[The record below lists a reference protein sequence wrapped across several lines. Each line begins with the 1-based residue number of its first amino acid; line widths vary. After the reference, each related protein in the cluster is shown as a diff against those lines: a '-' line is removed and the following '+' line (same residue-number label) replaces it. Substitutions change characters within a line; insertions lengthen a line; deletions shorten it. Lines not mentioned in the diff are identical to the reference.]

1 MKQSTILP
9 VLKGMTMQRIICDR
23 QLNII
28 ERGTGTPSLIFL
40 HYFAGSSASWSE
52 VITQLQETAH
62 CIAPDLPGFGD
73 SEPISERTV
82 EAIAV
87 VIAEMIRQLDLQRYI
102 LIGHSMGGKVALAL
116 ASTQPPGLE
125 SLILLAPSPP
135 TPEPIAASERS
146 HLLQTYGSRSAAE
159 ETVHKITAQDLN
171 ESAFERVIQDNLR
184 SSQEA
189 WQAWLECGSR
199 QDISS
204 AMTTITVPVLVV
216 VGAEDSVIPQALLQ
230 QEVVAALNAERN
242 SAGTA
247 NTQLVVVPNAGH
259 LLPIEAPEAIAEL
272 IRSRYLNPA

>member
-1 MKQSTILP
+1 
-9 VLKGMTMQRIICDR
+9 MQQIIDDR
-23 QLNII
+23 RLNIL
-28 ERGTGTPSLIFL
+28 EWGTGTPSLIFL
-40 HYFAGSSASWSE
+40 HYFAGSSASWSK
-52 VITQLQETAH
+52 VITQLQATAH

-73 SEPISERTV
+73 SEPIAERTV

-135 TPEPIAASERS
+135 TPEPITASERS
-146 HLLQTYGSRSAAE
+146 RLLQTQGSRSAAE

-184 SSQEA
+184 SSPEA

-199 QDISS
+199 QDISLT
-204 AMTTITVPVLVV
+204 MTTVTVPVLVV
-216 VGAEDSVIPQALLQ
+216 VGSEDSVIPQALLQ
-230 QEVVAALNAERN
+230 QEVVAALNAEGN
-242 SAGTA
+242 STGTA
-247 NTQLVVVPNAGH
+247 HTQLVVVPNAGH
-259 LLPIEAPEAIAEL
+259 LLPIEAPEAIVEL
-272 IRSRYLNPA
+272 IQSKYLNQA

>member
-1 MKQSTILP
+1 M
-9 VLKGMTMQRIICDR
+9 
-23 QLNII
+23 
-28 ERGTGTPSLIFL
+28 ERGKGTPSLIFL

-52 VITQLQETAH
+52 VITQLQETTH

-73 SEPISERTV
+73 SEPIAERTI

-102 LIGHSMGGKVALAL
+102 LIGHSMGVKVALAL
-116 ASTQPPGLE
+116 ASTQPPGLQ

-159 ETVHKITAQDLN
+159 ETAHKITAQDLSQ
-171 ESAFERVIQDNLR
+171 SAFNLVVQDNLR

-216 VGAEDSVIPQALLQ
+216 VGAEDSVIPQALQ
-230 QEVVAALNAERN
+230 QEVVDLIANA
-242 SAGTA
+242 
-247 NTQLVVVPNAGH
+247 QLVVVPNVGQ
-259 LLPIEAPEAIAEL
+259 LLALEAPQAIAEL
-272 IRSRYLNPA
+272 I